1 MQLEAVLDF
10 PGKYVPLD
18 NAQQARLRRTFFP
31 PLVLLECLNQ
41 ICPGGASQKASD
53 APPNPNQSPEEMFHT
68 FVNKLAQI
76 CDFEPK
82 GNTVS
87 AIAVIW
93 RDGRICY
100 ILASNRRTTVPLKN
114 ARAGLTS
121 VLDILKSNLEAKTSE
136 SDEVMEGRL
145 MREVLRWNTVRVRSY
160 LTSLSKAL
168 QACMKRC
175 DDSHPDGNEY
185 PAAQQA

>member
-1 MQLEAVLDF
+1 
-10 PGKYVPLD
+10 
-18 NAQQARLRRTFFP
+18 
-31 PLVLLECLNQ
+31 
-41 ICPGGASQKASD
+41 
-53 APPNPNQSPEEMFHT
+53 MFHT

-100 ILASNRRTTVPLKN
+100 ILASNRRTAVPLKN

-121 VLDILKSNLEAKTSE
+121 VLGILKSNLEANTSK
-136 SDEVMEGRL
+136 SDEVVEGRL

-168 QACMKRC
+168 EACMKRC
-175 DDSHPDGNEY
+175 DDSQSDGNEY
-185 PAAQQA
+185 PGA